1 VICISFCLKSIQNS
15 KEALMK
21 KYFSL
26 VIVALSILI
35 FLSCKKEKVNASN
48 GHSDK
53 VKSYKETLTSLA
65 GTTSETYN
73 FEYDSQ
79 DRITAII
86 SAATPDNKYDFNYNP
101 DSSFTMDAFSGGT
114 LYLHENFYLK
124 NSLLDSTFQFDNTL
138 DTLSEKY
145 IYNSS
150 NLLSVLDEYAYYY
163 SLPILSRI
171 TVYTYDNN
179 GNLIKTNNTDNKEE
193 TFDYYPDLIYTMPV
207 ISPKTQPRKTN
218 LVKTYTLQQNGNTVG
233 TTTSTYTFDSNNRIT
248 TITETASNGSVG
260 IKAFTYF
267 D

>member
-1 VICISFCLKSIQNS
+1 
-15 KEALMK
+15 MK
-21 KYFSL
+21 KCFSL
-26 VIVALSILI
+26 IILALSILI
-35 FLSCKKEKVNASN
+35 FSSCKKEKATASN

-53 VKSYKETLTSLA
+53 VKSYTETLTSSA

-86 SAATPDNKYDFNYNP
+86 SAATTGKKFAFNYNP

-114 LYLHENFYLK
+114 IYLHENFYLK
-124 NSLLDSTFQFDNTL
+124 NSLLDSTFRFDNTV
-138 DTLSEKY
+138 DTISEKY
-145 IYNSS
+145 FYNSS
-150 NLLSVLDEYAYYY
+150 NLLSVLNEYAYYY

-179 GNLIKTNNTDNKEE
+179 GNLIKTNNTNNKVE
-193 TFDYYPDLIYTMPV
+193 TFDYYPDLVYTMPV
-207 ISPKTQPRKTN
+207 ISPKTRARKTN
-218 LVKTYTLQQNGNTVG
+218 LVKNYTLQQNGNTVG

-248 TITETASNGSVG
+248 TITERASNGSVG